1 VASLDNPPDEGFPVD
16 KQTSICNAFSKV
28 SGSKGLTERNG
39 RDMWVQSSQANEGVY
54 LLQLVMVHQKLLNV
68 AIDKESLLFG
78 TPVTAT
84 VAPVLHTLQDGVN
97 ELSYAII
104 NLVPM
109 CADGAKADL
118 TKLNSTIVEAI
129 ATYS

>member
-1 VASLDNPPDEGFPVD
+1 
-16 KQTSICNAFSKV
+16 
-28 SGSKGLTERNG
+28 
-39 RDMWVQSSQANEGVY
+39 MWVQSSQANEGVY